1 MPQNLACGAARVL
14 IPVVVMLRLGRIL
27 EAAPKG
33 PLEPPHLLPS
43 VLCIWVPQMELVE
56 KTGGGW

>member
-1 MPQNLACGAARVL
+1 MLQNLACGAARVL
-14 IPVVVMLRLGRIL
+14 IPAVVMLRLGRIL
-27 EAAPKG
+27 EAAPEG

-43 VLCIWVPQMELVE
+43 VLCVQVHQTELVE